1 MYKVKRLLICWTLA
15 LSTIPLSAS
24 AGKKISIGSNMLGY
38 LSLITPNIEV
48 GVSLARH
55 WSLQMGGKYN
65 PFYWDVAGRS
75 FQLNQMTASVG
86 ATYWPW
92 FVFSGWHYGASL
104 QYSQYNRGG
113 IISSQTEEGNAY
125 GLSLYGGYSLL
136 LNKWMNLEFGLG
148 VWGGITEY
156 KTYDAPRCGKLI
168 GEGQKFFIMPDDIN
182 ISIVFI
188 F

>member
-1 MYKVKRLLICWTLA
+1 
-15 LSTIPLSAS
+15 
-24 AGKKISIGSNMLGY
+24 MLGY

-75 FQLNQMTASVG
+75 FQLNQMSASVG

-113 IISSQTEEGNAY
+113 IISLQTEEGNAY
-125 GLSLYGGYSLL
+125 GLSIYGGYSLL

-156 KTYDAPRCGKLI
+156 KTYNAPRCGKLI